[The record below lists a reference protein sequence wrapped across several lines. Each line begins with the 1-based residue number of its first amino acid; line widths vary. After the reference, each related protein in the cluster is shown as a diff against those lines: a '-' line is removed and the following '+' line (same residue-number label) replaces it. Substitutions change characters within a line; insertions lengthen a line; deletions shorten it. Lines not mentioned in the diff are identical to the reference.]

1 MRMILDLKKE
11 LTGELLTIFLICYA
25 KILKMIESRIHTMAN
40 RPQQITF
47 TLTAEQASQL
57 EELKKLTGSDT
68 TNVFRTALSEYYAKM
83 MQDEEGK
90 KIAKINAMLD
100 VQ

>member
-1 MRMILDLKKE
+1 
-11 LTGELLTIFLICYA
+11 
-25 KILKMIESRIHTMAN
+25 MAN

-47 TLTAEQASQL
+47 TLTAEQALEL

-68 TNVFRTALSEYYAKM
+68 TNVLRIALTEYYSKM
-83 MQDEEGK
+83 MEDEEGK

>member
-1 MRMILDLKKE
+1 
-11 LTGELLTIFLICYA
+11 
-25 KILKMIESRIHTMAN
+25 MAN
-40 RPQQITF
+40 RLQQITF
-47 TLTAEQASQL
+47 TLTAEQATQL

-83 MQDEEGK
+83 MEDEEGK

>member
-1 MRMILDLKKE
+1 
-11 LTGELLTIFLICYA
+11 
-25 KILKMIESRIHTMAN
+25 MAN

-47 TLTAEQASQL
+47 TLTAEQALEL

-68 TNVFRTALSEYYAKM
+68 TNVLRTALTEYYSKM
-83 MQDEEGK
+83 MEDEEGK

>member
-1 MRMILDLKKE
+1 
-11 LTGELLTIFLICYA
+11 
-25 KILKMIESRIHTMAN
+25 MAN

-47 TLTAEQASQL
+47 TLTSELCDEL

-83 MQDEEGK
+83 MKDEEGK